1 MKLFKSVMHLLI
13 LVMLIG
19 AAYLCGIYSTKYR
32 HNIEENKSTIT
43 TIAVVNADVG
53 SYASEL
59 ICYPDTNFQATSLT
73 AAKEGILND
82 RYAAYILIPEDF
94 SSNVESVNKQPVKS
108 QITYTVA
115 EGLRQ
120 DVQFKVVN
128 DIHNFIVNLSANVSY
143 MYVDA
148 ILKELHS
155 VQDDSGSIMQNDIAD
170 MEAIVGVENAEL
182 IEEVVYEPLGVVETE
197 IQYLDLSDDYERLS
211 DAVTVIDTTYEENVA
226 SAETELESIRDMEQG
241 VYDEVSAMSE
251 VFAKVDILTDDE
263 GNLVYEDGMEHVL
276 EYPDIFVETVNQKKF
291 DAKVS
296 LGFKEGDAEPERPE
310 EPEKP
315 DKPVE
320 PEEPDK
326 PAETV
331 KLSETEETKQATGAE
346 ETEET
351 DRLSGAEE
359 SEEADKS
366 SEAEETEEADKSS
379 ETKDPEGTDKSSE
392 AGNPAETDKSSEA
405 GNSIDTDKSSETEKS
420 EETEKSSEAEQSGE
434 LDQADEKEP
443 EETEEGSEDTPATS
457 QEELQNALKQKSAGT
472 KLWNQLVEDNPDE
485 GTNPGDGK
493 DPDNEK
499 DPDDE
504 KDPDKEDTDDEN
516 PAEDTPTKEGLL
528 LKVSKQIEALEALK
542 EEKLDE
548 EYIEQINDI
557 LEDMGEFYGLFE
569 EYYTNAIIAINEIP
583 DAETFV
589 QGIRDIYNDEIVAPV
604 DEETEAEAERVESA
618 VSSASEAIETYV
630 TELEEYDFMEYLEE
644 EKVQEQLDSLYKTI
658 DEMEA
663 EIIETDETYIAY
675 IDEVTTT
682 ADSNVEMLQENLDT
696 AYEQTTTNVGS
707 AMDRFKQNRTDLN
720 AQNVLLLNDITEKLP
735 YTRLGNLEYLQV
747 YDFIATPLETN
758 DQSVIKVN
766 LSPTSINIDL
776 QDLVCLFI
784 GIIALITIYIGV
796 QLIYR
801 KNSDKREEGET
812 WQMELR

>member
-1 MKLFKSVMHLLI
+1 MKVFKSVMHLLI
-13 LVMLIG
+13 LVTLIG
-19 AAYLCGIYSTKYR
+19 AAYLCGIYSTKYQ

-43 TIAVVNADVG
+43 TIAVVNADIG

-59 ICYPDTNFQATSLT
+59 ICYPDTNFQTASLT
-73 AAKEGILND
+73 AAKEGILNN

-94 SSNVESVNKQPVKS
+94 SANVESVNKQPVKS
-108 QITYTVA
+108 QITYTIA

-128 DIHNFIVNLSANVSY
+128 DIHNFIVNLGANVSY

-148 ILKELHS
+148 ILKELHG

-182 IEEVVYEPLGVVETE
+182 IEEVVYEPLDVVETE

-211 DAVTVIDTTYEENVA
+211 DAVTVIDTTYEENVT
-226 SAETELESIRDMEQG
+226 SAEAELEAIRDMEQG

-251 VFAKVDILTDDE
+251 VFAKVDILADDE
-263 GNLVYEDGMEHVL
+263 GNLVYEEGMDHIL
-276 EYPDIFVETVNQKKF
+276 DYPDAFVETVNQKKLA
-291 DAKVS
+291 AKMS
-296 LGFKEGDAEPERPE
+296 LGFKEGDKDPERPE

-331 KLSETEETKQATGAE
+331 KLSETEETKQATGAA

-351 DRLSGAEE
+351 DKSSEVEDPEE
-359 SEEADKS
+359 TDKS
-366 SEAEETEEADKSS
+366 SEAGSTTETDKPSEAGQPEGTDKSSEAGQPEGTDKSS
-379 ETKDPEGTDKSSE
+379 ETEDPEGTDKSSE
-392 AGNPAETDKSSEA
+392 AGNPTETDKP
-405 GNSIDTDKSSETEKS
+405 SETGKS
-420 EETEKSSEAEQSGE
+420 EDPK
-434 LDQADEKEP
+434 
-443 EETEEGSEDTPATS
+443 ETEEGSEDTPAIS

-485 GTNPGDGK
+485 GTNPEDGK

-504 KDPDKEDTDDEN
+504 KDPDKEDPDE
-516 PAEDTPTKEGLL
+516 EDSDEKDSPTKEGLL
-528 LKVSKQIEALEALK
+528 HKISEQIEALEALK
-542 EEKLDE
+542 EEELEE

-589 QGIRDIYNDEIVAPV
+589 QGIRDIYNDEIVVPV

-618 VSSASEAIETYV
+618 VNSAGEAIETYV
-630 TELEEYDFMEYLEE
+630 TELEEYDFMEYMEE

-663 EIIETDETYIAY
+663 EIIETDEAYIAY

-682 ADSNVEMLQENLDT
+682 ADSNAEMLQENLDT
-696 AYEQTTTNVGS
+696 AYEQTVTNVGS